1 MSAKH
6 TVMLR
11 IWIAILSL
19 PALAAAETAYVTDV
33 LRLNI
38 YSSPDFSGSA
48 VRTLVS
54 GDAFEVLV
62 RERLAT
68 QVELPDGTRGYV
80 RSAYIVA
87 EKPARLIVAETQA
100 ELDRV
105 NAELAQTRAA
115 FADPA
120 AEIDALN
127 QRISGLNEELSTR
140 QGANAEL
147 AGRVE
152 RLENAADRY
161 SNSVPLSWSL
171 GALLVALVGGFLG
184 GVKYVDHQ
192 IRRRHGGIR
201 VL

>member
-6 TVMLR
+6 TVVPR
-11 IWIAILSL
+11 IWIVTLFL

-33 LRLNI
+33 LRLNV

-54 GDAFEVLV
+54 GDAFEVLL

-68 QVELPDGTRGYV
+68 EVELPDGTRGYV
-80 RSAYIVA
+80 RSAYIVD

-100 ELDRV
+100 ELDRL
-105 NAELAQTRAA
+105 NAELEDTRAA

-127 QRISGLNEELSTR
+127 QRISGLNEELSAR
-140 QGANAEL
+140 QEANAEL

-161 SNSVPLSWSL
+161 SNSVPLNWSL

-184 GVKYVDHQ
+184 GLKYVDHQ

>member
-6 TVMLR
+6 TVVPR
-11 IWIAILSL
+11 IWIVALFL
-19 PALAAAETAYVTDV
+19 PTLAAAETAYVTDV
-33 LRLNI
+33 LRLNV

-54 GDAFEVLV
+54 GDAFEVLL

-68 QVELPDGTRGYV
+68 EVELPDGTRGYV
-80 RSAYIVA
+80 RSAYIVD

-100 ELDRV
+100 ELDRL
-105 NAELAQTRAA
+105 NAELEDTRAA

-127 QRISGLNEELSTR
+127 QRISGLNEELSAR
-140 QGANAEL
+140 QEANAEL

-161 SNSVPLSWSL
+161 SNSVPLNWSL

-184 GVKYVDHQ
+184 GLKYVDHQ

>member
-1 MSAKH
+1 
-6 TVMLR
+6 MLR

>member
-1 MSAKH
+1 M
-6 TVMLR
+6 TR
-11 IWIAILSL
+11 ICIVALVL
-19 PALAAAETAYVTDV
+19 PAFAAAETAYVTDV
-33 LRLNI
+33 LRLNV

-48 VRTLVS
+48 VRTLLS
-54 GDAFEVLV
+54 GDEFEVLL

-80 RSAYIVA
+80 RSAYIVD

-105 NAELAQTRAA
+105 NAVLEDTRAA

-127 QRISGLNEELSTR
+127 QRISGLNEELSAR
-140 QGANAEL
+140 QDANAEL
-147 AGRVE
+147 TGRVE

-161 SNSVPLSWSL
+161 SNSVPLNWSL

-184 GVKYVDHQ
+184 GLKYVDHQ